1 MSQNRTRTPLFQND
15 RRSIDPYK
23 ASYKA
28 ARKEQ
33 EATPKEEQP
42 APPDVLTQERKRLL
56 DEITQENEA
65 RERRE
70 KMAKESRENQPFEEL
85 SNQLQRPG
93 NQAKAKGTEGIRI
106 TVPNSAMKGWF
117 AFPKGVSDDNKAIP
131 LVNRNT
137 GEPLSDEEVISM
149 AYELKNCDKELTD
162 RVFWCSYDVGMV
174 FGKLQ
179 YNLSQKFRKTLTK
192 LFEELGQKPRDLR
205 DGVYSGAMINR
216 STSTCD
222 FPMVLSDSTMSLGDD
237 NLLAIEPSYDKVKIA
252 PFTVRDGAVVKELQT
267 ITLSDLPS
275 SVNRKK

>member
-42 APPDVLTQERKRLL
+42 APLKEEMTQEQRRIL
-56 DEITQENEA
+56 EQVA
-65 RERRE
+65 REVMQEQEAQKARE
-70 KMAKESRENQPFEEL
+70 SQPFDEL

-93 NQAKAKGTEGIRI
+93 NQAKAKGGAVEPI
-106 TVPNSAMKGWF
+106 TRKGWF
-117 AFPKGVSDDNKAIP
+117 AFPKGVSDDSKAIP

-137 GEPLSDEEVISM
+137 GEPLSDEEVISL

>member
-93 NQAKAKGTEGIRI
+93 NQAKAKGTEGITI

-117 AFPKGVSDDNKAIP
+117 AFPKGVS
-131 LVNRNT
+131 
-137 GEPLSDEEVISM
+137 
-149 AYELKNCDKELTD
+149 
-162 RVFWCSYDVGMV
+162 
-174 FGKLQ
+174 
-179 YNLSQKFRKTLTK
+179 
-192 LFEELGQKPRDLR
+192 
-205 DGVYSGAMINR
+205 
-216 STSTCD
+216 
-222 FPMVLSDSTMSLGDD
+222 DD

-252 PFTVRDGAVVKELQT
+252 PFTVRDGAVVRELQT